1 MRYPTPQPGLP
12 ARAAGHQP
20 CMPDE
25 NQNLDTMGRPDAE
38 VEKDALARI
47 ERDIE
52 RILDELQAL
61 RADLA
66 DRRGLS

>member
-1 MRYPTPQPGLP
+1 
-12 ARAAGHQP
+12 
-20 CMPDE
+20 MPDE

-47 ERDIE
+47 ERDIG
-52 RILDELQAL
+52 RILDELRAL

-66 DRRGLS
+66 NLRE

>member
-1 MRYPTPQPGLP
+1 
-12 ARAAGHQP
+12 
-20 CMPDE
+20 MPDE
-25 NQNLDTMGRPDAE
+25 NQNMETMGRPDAE

-52 RILDELQAL
+52 RVLDELQAL

-66 DRRGLS
+66 DRRMS